1 MRENRTSGSMRG
13 CRKRATSRRACAL
26 LYAKRPGC
34 ASQRPVLSRGF
45 EPAAMNASACRSPA
59 KVGRGCFTIAIDCR
73 SDIAARRSGL
83 AMNASACRSPAKV
96 RRGCFTIA
104 IDCRSDIAARRS
116 GSAMNASACRS
127 PAKVRRGCF
136 TIAIDCRSD
145 IATIAID
152 CRSDIAARR
161 SGSTRMVICF
171 MFSSGAGF
179 EPASS
184 CRVSRRQHNE
194 RVETQRPRQV
204 STLIIEKMP
213 GTVYAPDPDPR
224 FERARLGR
232 RQQRL
237 PRHRTLPAMDEKAL
251 SVAVPV
257 AQFELT
263 WLGRPQAAPVGNGE
277 NCPVPS

>member
-1 MRENRTSGSMRG
+1 
-13 CRKRATSRRACAL
+13 
-26 LYAKRPGC
+26 
-34 ASQRPVLSRGF
+34 
-45 EPAAMNASACRSPA
+45 
-59 KVGRGCFTIAIDCR
+59 
-73 SDIAARRSGL
+73 
-83 AMNASACRSPAKV
+83 MNASACRSPAKV
-96 RRGCFTIA
+96 RRGCF
-104 IDCRSDIAARRS
+104 
-116 GSAMNASACRS
+116 
-127 PAKVRRGCF
+127 
-136 TIAIDCRSD
+136 
-145 IATIAID
+145 TIAID

-179 EPASS
+179 EPAAATRVFTYTWREAAGPRMIWIREGSRVWRNQSS

-251 SVAVPV
+251 SFAVPV

>member
-1 MRENRTSGSMRG
+1 
-13 CRKRATSRRACAL
+13 
-26 LYAKRPGC
+26 
-34 ASQRPVLSRGF
+34 
-45 EPAAMNASACRSPA
+45 
-59 KVGRGCFTIAIDCR
+59 
-73 SDIAARRSGL
+73 
-83 AMNASACRSPAKV
+83 
-96 RRGCFTIA
+96 
-104 IDCRSDIAARRS
+104 
-116 GSAMNASACRS
+116 
-127 PAKVRRGCF
+127 
-136 TIAIDCRSD
+136 
-145 IATIAID
+145 
-152 CRSDIAARR
+152 
-161 SGSTRMVICF
+161 MVICF

-179 EPASS
+179 EPAAATRVFTYTWREAAGPRMIWIREGSRVWRNQSS

-277 NCPVPS
+277 IALSRVDSIPLRKRLSYSSVRYLRCFSCVNSVSQFAGFDQPTPQNSA

>member
-1 MRENRTSGSMRG
+1 
-13 CRKRATSRRACAL
+13 
-26 LYAKRPGC
+26 
-34 ASQRPVLSRGF
+34 
-45 EPAAMNASACRSPA
+45 
-59 KVGRGCFTIAIDCR
+59 
-73 SDIAARRSGL
+73 
-83 AMNASACRSPAKV
+83 
-96 RRGCFTIA
+96 
-104 IDCRSDIAARRS
+104 
-116 GSAMNASACRS
+116 
-127 PAKVRRGCF
+127 
-136 TIAIDCRSD
+136 
-145 IATIAID
+145 
-152 CRSDIAARR
+152 
-161 SGSTRMVICF
+161 MVICF

-179 EPASS
+179 EPAAATRVFTYTWREAAGPRMIWIREGSRVWRNQSS

-263 WLGRPQAAPVGNGE
+263 WLGRPQAATVGNGE
-277 NCPVPS
+277 NGPVPS